1 VTTVDRAEVLDGTP
15 LTPVQEYELYLTA
28 GVVPSMYAIRRALGE
43 DRDDVLAMMDR
54 RDAQRAAEV
63 RP

>member
-1 VTTVDRAEVLDGTP
+1 MVDGSPMTA
-15 LTPVQEYELYLTA
+15 VQEFELFFTA
-28 GVVPSMYAIRRALGE
+28 GVVPSLYAIRRALGE

-54 RDAQRAAEV
+54 RDAQRAAEA